1 MPSLSNFK
9 KLRFIITLGTGKF
22 GSSNNNRITLDG
34 YRCTANIDKAGGMM
48 MGTLKAK
55 INGVSQQDMNNIT
68 TLQWKPQQRILNT
81 VEVIAIEG
89 LTETFVFSGNIVNAW
104 GDYQGMPDVFLN
116 IQAQSA
122 FFNGIQSA
130 KPTSLKGGVNVAVIM
145 KKLADQME
153 LTFENNGV
161 STVIVDP
168 YSSGSLKDQ
177 ALYYA
182 NACNFDL
189 YIDDKTMA
197 ITTRNMPRKGAI
209 PIISAESGMVGYPTF
224 DGIGVNFQTLFNPA
238 ITFGGSID
246 IKTDIKQAAG
256 KWVVTSMSH
265 NLESE
270 KPGGAWFST
279 IRGTANGLAIVR

>member
-1 MPSLSNFK
+1 MPSLSNAK
-9 KLRFIITLGTGKF
+9 KLRFIITLGTGTF
-22 GSSNNNRITLDG
+22 GSSNNNRIILDG
-34 YRCTANIDKAGGMM
+34 YRSTANIEKAGGMM

-55 INGVSQQDMNNIT
+55 VYGVSQADMNSIT

-89 LTETFVFSGNIVNAW
+89 LTETYVFSGNIVNAW
-104 GDYQGMPDVFLN
+104 GDYQGIPDVFLN

-130 KPTSLKGGVNVAVIM
+130 KPTSVKGGVNVAIIM
-145 KKLADQME
+145 KKLADQMA

-161 STVIVDP
+161 DTVIVDP
-168 YSSGSLKDQ
+168 YSSGTLKDQ
-177 ALYYA
+177 ALYYS
-182 NACNFDL
+182 NACNFDM
-189 YIDDKTMA
+189 YIDDKIMA
-197 ITTRNMPRKGAI
+197 ITQRNRPRSGAV

-238 ITFGGSID
+238 VTFGGSID
-246 IKTDIKQAAG
+246 LRTDVKQAAG

-270 KPGGAWFST
+270 KPGGAWFSNV
-279 IRGTANGLAIVR
+279 RGTATGLAIVR